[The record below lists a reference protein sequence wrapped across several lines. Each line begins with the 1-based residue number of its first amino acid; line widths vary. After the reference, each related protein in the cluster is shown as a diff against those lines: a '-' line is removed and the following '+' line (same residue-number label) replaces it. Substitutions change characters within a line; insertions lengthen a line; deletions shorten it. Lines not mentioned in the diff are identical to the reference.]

1 MSTPDGECVVILDNQ
16 KRALTMTMVTM
27 EVAFTYNEND
37 SFNQELKKTAI
48 SYTAAVS
55 SPPGEGAPM
64 NQWPSHADN
73 YYYSVCAGTINKQ
86 PLKHGRQNGN

>member
-1 MSTPDGECVVILDNQ
+1 MGECVVILDNQ

-64 NQWPSHADN
+64 NQCLPMLIIIIIRSAP
-73 YYYSVCAGTINKQ
+73 V
-86 PLKHGRQNGN
+86 L